1 VGCKEKRR
9 LGCGYKLAV
18 ALHTYFAREARLSS
32 DSSNMSENLRKIAE
46 EIRLEAQNVYAAL
59 EEHIKEHEC

>member
-1 VGCKEKRR
+1 
-9 LGCGYKLAV
+9 
-18 ALHTYFAREARLSS
+18 
-32 DSSNMSENLRKIAE
+32 MSENLRKIAE